1 MTTKV
6 KPSTEDYVDYY
17 NEIVDSMR
25 SLLDM
30 TSVGD
35 KDIEE
40 GLKVLW
46 YEALEKKEEY
56 EERLNKQWEEEERG
70 QIIEFNKMRL

>member
-1 MTTKV
+1 MKFL
-6 KPSTEDYVDYY
+6 Y
-17 NEIVDSMR
+17 
-25 SLLDM
+25 SLQHLINWIIQ
-30 TSVGD
+30 GD
-35 KDIEE
+35 EDIEE

-56 EERLNKQWEEEERG
+56 EEKLNNEWAEEERG